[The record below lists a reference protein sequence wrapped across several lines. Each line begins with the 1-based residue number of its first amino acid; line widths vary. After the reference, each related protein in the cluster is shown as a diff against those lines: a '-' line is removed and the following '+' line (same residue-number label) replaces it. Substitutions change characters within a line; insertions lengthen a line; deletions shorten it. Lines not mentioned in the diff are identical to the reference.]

1 MEEVTKNIS
10 LNDVQNLVNKV
21 NDFDVTKIDFA
32 KIKEFLF
39 KDQKRAC
46 TFFPNE

>member
-46 TFFPNE
+46 TLFSK